1 MILYS
6 KLLQQVKLILFYSNN
21 YLVVIA
27 KIEKSSE
34 TNKTAK
40 RVQLLHLALAWDAIE
55 IAKEHI
61 IKDDL
66 SDLDVSLE
74 ENLINN
80 FIKYI
85 YIYFQNIAKTK
96 LFIAALKRN
105 SPQFVNT
112 FIKLNFDISP
122 IFYQKRT
129 NKPWKLIWDELGP
142 LYNDNSKRNVR

>member
-1 MILYS
+1 
-6 KLLQQVKLILFYSNN
+6 
-21 YLVVIA
+21 LVVIA

-85 YIYFQNIAKTK
+85 YIYF
-96 LFIAALKRN
+96 
-105 SPQFVNT
+105 
-112 FIKLNFDISP
+112 
-122 IFYQKRT
+122 
-129 NKPWKLIWDELGP
+129 
-142 LYNDNSKRNVR
+142 